1 MTFLQPFILWAL
13 PLVLLPVIIHLINRL
28 RHRPQ
33 PWGAMMF
40 LLAANRAST
49 SHAKLRQLLILLFRC
64 LAVLA
69 LVLFVSRPLA
79 GGWLGWA
86 LSPAPDVILIVLDRS
101 ASMEEKPPG
110 ATATKREQALRMIG
124 EAAREFQDR
133 SHLVLLDSATRAAQ
147 PIASAAA
154 LEQPALTGP
163 TDTTADL
170 PALLQTAHQWL
181 VENRAGTAEI
191 WIASDLQRGDW
202 HPGDD
207 RWQSAV
213 TQLAALPQRVRVR
226 LLALNQTTDANAS
239 ASLAESLFKSAP
251 TPELHL
257 ALDLRRAL
265 ANPSQMPL
273 TLNLNGAATQQELA
287 LEGATVRW
295 RQRIALGEAQKS
307 GWGSAVLPA
316 DANPRDN
323 TAFFVYGGDTAPR
336 TLVISADADAGAVRM
351 IRLAGIS
358 SADGKPADLIAPA
371 ELANASF
378 ANYSLIAWQGALP
391 DSSFAQRLQ
400 SFVEEGGVVL
410 FLPDGE
416 ASESRFAGVGW
427 GELQKAAAETPFRMK
442 SWEESDG
449 PLAKTDEGLSLPVD
463 ELAATQRRVIAGE
476 VAKLAVFAD
485 GGVLLARQTL
495 GRGAVYFCATLPRND
510 WSNLGDGPVLVP
522 MTQRLMLAGARRLN
536 QESALVCGELGAAD
550 RQRGWTSVDASGKDI
565 RVSAGVYRSG
575 DRLVAVN
582 RPPGEDEPGRLD
594 AAEAKALFG
603 VLPLQML
610 EERRG
615 GLGEALQGEVW
626 RLFVFGMLA
635 FLLVESFLILPAKT
649 AGAPLKT
656 GGVRAGQAELEEA
669 V

>member
-147 PIASAAA
+147 PIASATA

-170 PALLQTAHQWL
+170 PALLQSAHQWL

-213 TQLAALPQRVRVR
+213 AQLAALPQRVRVR
-226 LLALNQTTDANAS
+226 LLALNQPADANAS

-251 TPELHL
+251 VPELHL
-257 ALDLRRAL
+257 ALDLHRAIS
-265 ANPSQMPL
+265 NPSQMPL

-307 GWGSAVLPA
+307 GWGSAALPA

-336 TLVISADADAGAVRM
+336 TLVISADAGAVRI

-358 SADGKPADLIAPA
+358 SDDGKPADLIAPA

-391 DSSFAQRLQ
+391 DSSFAPRLQ

-416 ASESRFAGVGW
+416 ASESKFAGVGW
-427 GELQKAAAETPFRMK
+427 GELQKAAAETPFKMK
-442 SWEESDG
+442 SWEEADG

-463 ELAATQRRVIAGE
+463 ELAAVQRRGITGE

-485 GGVLLARQTL
+485 GSALLARQTL
-495 GRGAVYFCATLPRND
+495 GRGAVYFCATPAQD
-510 WSNLGDGPVLVP
+510 EWSNLGDGPVLVP
-522 MTQRLMLAGARRLN
+522 MMQRLMLAGARRLN
-536 QESALVCGELGAAD
+536 QESALVCGELAAAD
-550 RQRGWTSVDASGKDI
+550 RQRDWTSVDAEGKNI
-565 RVSAGVYRSG
+565 RLHAGVYRSG

-594 AAEAKALFG
+594 APEAKALFG
-603 VLPLQML
+603 ALPLQML
-610 EERRG
+610 EEKRG
-615 GLGEALQGEVW
+615 GLGEALQGEIW

-635 FLLVESFLILPAKT
+635 FLLVESFLILPAK
-649 AGAPLKT
+649 AVEVPLKT
-656 GGVRAGQAELEEA
+656 AGVRTRQAELEEVA
-669 V
+669 